1 MTRLVIICAL
11 GAWVGITLLLSQT
24 SWGRRISLA
33 ERLRPYSP
41 GRPGQR
47 SATGLFSAE
56 SAVDVLGPLASAVGG
71 RFARIVGINEDL
83 SVRLRRVHSPMDQ
96 AAFRLRQLGWS
107 TVALMV
113 AIAVSIAATLP
124 LGFVA
129 IALLV
134 APALTFM
141 IIEQQ
146 LATESQRWQRRLF
159 LEAPVVAEQLA
170 MLLSAGHS
178 LGGAL
183 QHTSRRGSGAMSR
196 DLTLVMMRV
205 RQGLTEPQALNE
217 WAATANVASISR
229 LVAALG
235 LAGTGA
241 DLGRI
246 VADEARSLRREVH
259 RELISSIEKRNQ
271 QVWIPVT
278 VAALVP
284 GVVLLAIPFLSA
296 MQQFAS

>member
-1 MTRLVIICAL
+1 MSRVVIICAL
-11 GAWVGITLLLSQT
+11 GAWVGLTLVLSQT
-24 SWGRRISLA
+24 AWGRRISLA
-33 ERLRPYSP
+33 ERLRPHSP

-47 SATGLFSAE
+47 SATSLFSAE
-56 SAVDVLGPLASAVGG
+56 SAIDVLGPLASAVGG
-71 RFARIVGINEDL
+71 RMARVVGINEDL
-83 SVRLRRVHSPMDQ
+83 SIRLRRVHSPMDQ

-107 TVALMV
+107 TIALMV
-113 AIAVSIAATLP
+113 AIGVSIAATLP
-124 LGFVA
+124 LGIVA
-129 IALLV
+129 IILLI

-141 IIEQQ
+141 VIEQQ

-159 LEAPVVAEQLA
+159 LEAPIVAEQLA

-229 LVAALG
+229 LVGALG